1 MNDKVKI
8 YLDACCYIDLV
19 QQRSGYPLASNEFND
34 HAWYCRRFLDAAIGN
49 DIEVYGSTLLVT
61 ECTAIHK
68 MNGGTKDRILTDQVK
83 SSFRSILLAGKP
95 VIPVQPT
102 PKIIDR
108 ARDLTWVDGFCI
120 GSMDAIHV
128 ATAIIHNCDIFITT
142 DYKLISKLVS
152 LPITMGS
159 ADKFKSYLPDKYK
172 QDQLALKQ
180 KQK

>member
-1 MNDKVKI
+1 VIMNDKVKI

-95 VIPVQPT
+95 VI
-102 PKIIDR
+102 
-108 ARDLTWVDGFCI
+108 L
-120 GSMDAIHV
+120 
-128 ATAIIHNCDIFITT
+128 
-142 DYKLISKLVS
+142 
-152 LPITMGS
+152 GS